1 MCPGVLADIRNIK
14 PSDLLWCVTTLAWT
28 KQSQNGDPL
37 IKSGHSKYLTVKG
50 KQGKC
55 ALILALT
62 LQGTKDRH
70 SKEND

>member
-14 PSDLLWCVTTLAWT
+14 PSDLLWCVSTLAWA

-37 IKSGHSKYLTVKG
+37 IKSGPSKSPTVKG

-55 ALILALT
+55 VLILALT
-62 LQGTKDRH
+62 LQRTKDWH
-70 SKEND
+70 SKENY